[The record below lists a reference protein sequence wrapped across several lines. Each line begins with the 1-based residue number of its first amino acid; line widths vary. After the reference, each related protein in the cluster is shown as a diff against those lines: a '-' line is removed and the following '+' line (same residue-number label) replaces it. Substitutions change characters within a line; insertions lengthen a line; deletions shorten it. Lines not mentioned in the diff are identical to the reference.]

1 MAKKQKTQGKLET
14 GMTGAEAAKQ
24 RGFKM
29 EKLQP
34 AKEQRVNALGTQDA
48 VSTADDWQIKD
59 RVYYLRQ
66 GLSPLTYTIK
76 SRGIYWFD
84 DKLGYEREIKYT
96 LNQKTPFVD
105 EFKGEARLGHIVF
118 EDGVLKVPKEKQT
131 LQKLLSLYHP
141 EKGRIYNEF
150 DATEEAKDDLFDIE
164 MEIEALNV
172 AKNLEI
178 DKAEAILRVD
188 QGNKVSNMTSKE
200 IKRDVLLYAKRAP
213 RLFMDL
219 VKDENVELRNIG
231 IKAVEA
237 GILTLSPDNRSF
249 NWASNNRKVM
259 TVPFEENPYSALA
272 AYFKTDDGIEMFKTI
287 EKRLK

>member
-1 MAKKQKTQGKLET
+1 MAKKKQGKVET
-14 GMTGAEAAKQ
+14 AMTGAEAAKQ

-29 EKLQP
+29 EKLSP
-34 AKEQRVNALGTQDA
+34 AKEQRVPVLGTQDA
-48 VSTADDWQIKD
+48 VSTADNWQIKD
-59 RVYYLRQ
+59 RVYYLRE

-84 DKLGYEREIKYT
+84 EGMGYERELKYT
-96 LNQKTPFVD
+96 TNQKTPFVD
-105 EFKGEARLGHIVF
+105 EFKGDSRLGHIVF
-118 EDGVLKVPKEKQT
+118 EAGVLNVPKEKQT

-141 EKGRIYNEF
+141 EKGRTYSEF
-150 DATEEAKDDLFDIE
+150 DATEEAKDDLIDIE
-164 MEIEALNV
+164 MEIEALNI
-172 AKNLEI
+172 ARNLEI
-178 DKAEAILRVD
+178 DQAEAILRVD

-219 VKDENVELRNIG
+219 VKDENVELRNVG

-237 GILTLSPDNRSF
+237 GILTLSPDNRAF

-259 TVPFEENPYSALA
+259 TVPFDENPYSALA

>member
-1 MAKKQKTQGKLET
+1 MTKKKQGKLET
-14 GMTGAEAAKQ
+14 AMTGAEAAKQ

-34 AKEQRVNALGTQDA
+34 AKQQRVATLGTQDA
-48 VSTADDWQIKD
+48 KSTASDWQIKA
-59 RVYYLRQ
+59 RVYYLRS

-84 DKLGYEREIKYT
+84 ENMGYEREIKYT
-96 LNQKTPFVD
+96 TNQKTPFVD
-105 EFKGEARLGHIVF
+105 EFKGDSRLGHIVF
-118 EDGVLKVPKEKQT
+118 EDGILRVPKEKQT

-141 EKGRIYNEF
+141 EKGRIYSEF
-150 DATEEAKDDLFDIE
+150 DATEEAKDDLLDIE
-164 MEIEALNV
+164 MEIEALNI

-178 DKAEAILRVD
+178 DQAEAILRVD

-200 IKRDVLLYAKRAP
+200 IKRDVLLFARKNAM
-213 RLFMDL
+213 LFMDL
-219 VKDENVELRNIG
+219 VKDENVELRNVG

-237 GILTLSPDNRSF
+237 GILTLSGDNRTF

-259 TVPFEENPYSALA
+259 TVPFDENPYSALA
-272 AYFKTDDGIEMFKTI
+272 AYFKTDDGMELYQTI
-287 EKRLK
+287 NKRLK